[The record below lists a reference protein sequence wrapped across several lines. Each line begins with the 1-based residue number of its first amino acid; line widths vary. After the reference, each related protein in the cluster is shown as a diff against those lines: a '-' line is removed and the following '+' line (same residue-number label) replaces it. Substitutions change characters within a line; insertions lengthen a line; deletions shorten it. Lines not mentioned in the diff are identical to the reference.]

1 MTLLKLISSQ
11 GTITELEVDAI
22 VNAANRSLLG
32 ASPILQ
38 SESVLIAL
46 PKVEVEVSLP
56 SYSLSM

>member
-11 GTITELEVDAI
+11 GTITVLEVDAI

>member
-46 PKVEVEVSLP
+46 TKVEVEVSLP